1 MLSYSG
7 PFRRTIACVYS
18 EVSKTGS
25 EIMGYGF
32 SNAVVLLAGMAL
44 SSGVAAQDI
53 NGLKP
58 GTPDLQSATTLAF
71 GPSDILFVG
80 DAKSA
85 AVFAIATGNTTG
97 DAGASAIN
105 IENLPSVLAGEL
117 GAKAVAIND
126 LAVNPR
132 TGAAFVAVTADDKPA
147 IVQIDGVGKVTVLSL
162 QNVKFSK
169 VVLADAPE
177 DKVVGEGRRA
187 QNRRTESITDIAFF
201 ENKVLV
207 SGLSNAQSPSTL
219 RELNFPFAE
228 ADKGVAVEIY
238 HAAHG
243 KSEDYAAMRTFV
255 PLMVDGEPVV
265 LGAYVCTPLVKIPV
279 KQLEKAG
286 ERVKADTVAEL
297 GNRNRPLDM
306 ISYTKDGASWL
317 LLSNSARGVMKITT
331 AGLKDAK
338 TLTEPVGGGGS
349 AGQKYETVSS
359 MNGVVQ
365 MDRLN
370 ETSALVL
377 MQAEGGAMNLKTVAL
392 P

>member
-1 MLSYSG
+1 
-7 PFRRTIACVYS
+7 
-18 EVSKTGS
+18 
-25 EIMGYGF
+25 
-32 SNAVVLLAGMAL
+32 
-44 SSGVAAQDI
+44 
-53 NGLKP
+53 
-58 GTPDLQSATTLAF
+58 
-71 GPSDILFVG
+71 
-80 DAKSA
+80 
-85 AVFAIATGNTTG
+85 
-97 DAGASAIN
+97 
-105 IENLPSVLAGEL
+105 
-117 GAKAVAIND
+117 
-126 LAVNPR
+126 
-132 TGAAFVAVTADDKPA
+132 
-147 IVQIDGVGKVTVLSL
+147 
-162 QNVKFSK
+162 
-169 VVLADAPE
+169 
-177 DKVVGEGRRA
+177 
-187 QNRRTESITDIAFF
+187 
-201 ENKVLV
+201 
-207 SGLSNAQSPSTL
+207 
-219 RELNFPFAE
+219 
-228 ADKGVAVEIY
+228 
-238 HAAHG
+238 
-243 KSEDYAAMRTFV
+243 MRTFV

-286 ERVKADTVAEL
+286 ERIKADTVAEL

-377 MQAEGGAMNLKTVAL
+377 MQAEGGALNLKTVAL